1 VKITTNNHWHEF
13 KNRHQVDPK
22 VLRDEF
28 DWCDEYSGF
37 FQYLGFW
44 YHTSQFMRMP
54 NSEWDGS
61 HADSAFTG
69 VLIKLSSDGEL
80 YQVGSCRS

>member
-1 VKITTNNHWHEF
+1 MIIKTNRHWHEF
-13 KNRHQVDPK
+13 KDRHEVPEEILK
-22 VLRDEF
+22 SEF
-28 DWCDEYSGF
+28 DWCDSDTGF
-37 FQYLGFW
+37 ICYHGFW

-80 YQVGSCRS
+80 YQIGSARS